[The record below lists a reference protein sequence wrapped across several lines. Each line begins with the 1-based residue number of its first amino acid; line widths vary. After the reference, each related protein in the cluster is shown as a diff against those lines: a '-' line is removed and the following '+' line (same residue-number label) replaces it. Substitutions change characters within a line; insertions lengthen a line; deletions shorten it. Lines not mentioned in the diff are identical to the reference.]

1 MHLYLDLTFNWIS
14 RTNPDASHRPSV
26 TIFLHLCYAKLS
38 QAQPTKIQK
47 AYEKTTL
54 IFFII
59 ILPYLLY
66 GLFWLSLIQ
75 KQSRYTDMKD

>member
-1 MHLYLDLTFNWIS
+1 MGLKWEIYS
-14 RTNPDASHRPSV
+14 RHRPSV

-38 QAQPTKIQK
+38 QAHPTKIQK
-47 AYEKTTL
+47 AYEKTSL